1 MQTKRNQIES
11 HLQSATSKHLDL
23 ACLNLLSTQEK
34 FREKTSK
41 LEEKVSGLE
50 KQIIEMKKVNS
61 FLFKKIASLS
71 TTHES
76 VHDEKVSSTA
86 IVPSISGFK
95 LPGEPM
101 EFNFMNVTPQL
112 SWKISGITE
121 MLKPP
126 EPYGKTELQSE
137 PFYSSINGYKMKVSF
152 YPRGTKSN
160 KNGYLSVFL
169 VIMKGEYDEALS
181 WPFRHKVVFTLIDQ
195 KREPE
200 KRSDFSM
207 ELIPDPS
214 KHAKSC
220 AKPTQVENARFG
232 FSRFHLIFPLW
243 TYILD
248 DCLLLEVRI
257 IRIKHD

>member
-1 MQTKRNQIES
+1 M
-11 HLQSATSKHLDL
+11 
-23 ACLNLLSTQEK
+23 
-34 FREKTSK
+34 
-41 LEEKVSGLE
+41 SGLE
-50 KQIIEMKKVNS
+50 KQINEMKRVNS
-61 FLFKKIASLS
+61 FPFKNIASLS

-76 VHDEKVSSTA
+76 VHEKVSSTP
-86 IVPSISGFK
+86 IVSSLSGFK
-95 LPGEPM
+95 LPSKPM
-101 EFNFMNVTPQL
+101 EFKFRNVTPQL
-112 SWKISGITE
+112 SWKISGINE
-121 MLKPP
+121 MLKSP

-152 YPRGTKSN
+152 YPRGSKSN
-160 KNGYLSVFL
+160 KNGYVSVFL
-169 VIMKGEYDEALS
+169 IIMKGEYDEALS
-181 WPFRHKVVFTLIDQ
+181 WPFRRIVVFTLIDQ

-220 AKPTQVENARFG
+220 AKPTQVENPSFG

-257 IRIKHD
+257 IRIKHDEG

>member
-1 MQTKRNQIES
+1 M
-11 HLQSATSKHLDL
+11 
-23 ACLNLLSTQEK
+23 
-34 FREKTSK
+34 
-41 LEEKVSGLE
+41 SGLE
-50 KQIIEMKKVNS
+50 KQINEMKKVNS
-61 FLFKKIASLS
+61 FPVKKIASLS

-112 SWKISGITE
+112 SWKISGMTE
-121 MLKPP
+121 KLKPP

-152 YPRGTKSN
+152 YPRGTKS
-160 KNGYLSVFL
+160 KRNGYSSVFL

-195 KREPE
+195 KRDPE
-200 KRSDFSM
+200 KRSDRSM

-214 KHAKSC
+214 RHAKRC
-220 AKPTQVENARFG
+220 AKPIQVENPRFG
-232 FSRFHLIFPLW
+232 FSCFHLIYSVMS
-243 TYILD
+243 YILD
-248 DCLLLEVRI
+248 DSLLLEVRI
-257 IRIKHD
+257 IKIKYDNK